1 MEKNH
6 HNAVLTFGLRGLRRL
21 LIAVGWAL
29 HLASQCAIR
38 LAEVT
43 DRCARRTKAWKAR
56 HES

>member
-29 HLASQCAIR
+29 HFASQCAIR
-38 LAEVT
+38 LAELA
-43 DRCARRTKAWKAR
+43 DRCAGLTKARKAR